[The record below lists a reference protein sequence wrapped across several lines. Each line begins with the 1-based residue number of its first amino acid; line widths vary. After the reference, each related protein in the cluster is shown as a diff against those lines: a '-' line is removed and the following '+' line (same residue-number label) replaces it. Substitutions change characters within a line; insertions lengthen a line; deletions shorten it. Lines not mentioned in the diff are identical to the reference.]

1 MSAVTPSP
9 MVDKVDE
16 KIIEI
21 LKENA
26 RATYTDIG
34 RALNISEGTVRNRI
48 QALTDSGVIKRFTVD
63 ISLGVGVRALIM
75 ISVDPQKPT
84 LEISDKVLSLP
95 GVEKIY
101 EVTGEYDV
109 VTVVSSSTIENLN
122 RTIEE
127 IRVIDGVV
135 KTNTVIVLRTV

>member
-1 MSAVTPSP
+1 
-9 MVDKVDE
+9 MVDEIDM
-16 KIIEI
+16 KILEI

-26 RATYTDIG
+26 RTTYVDIG
-34 RALNISEGTVRNRI
+34 KAIGLSEGTVRNRI
-48 QALTDSGVIKRFTVD
+48 QALTDSEVIKRFTVE

-84 LEISDKVLSLP
+84 LEISDKVLKLP

-109 VTVVSSSTIENLN
+109 VTVVSSSSIEGLN
-122 RTIEE
+122 QTIEE
-127 IRVIDGVV
+127 IRVIDGIV

>member
-1 MSAVTPSP
+1 M
-9 MVDKVDE
+9 
-16 KIIEI
+16 KILEI

-48 QALTDSGVIKRFTVD
+48 QSLIDSGVIKRFTIEV
-63 ISLGVGVRALIM
+63 SLDVGVRALIM
-75 ISVDPQKPT
+75 VSVDPRKPT
-84 LEISDKVLSLP
+84 QEISDKVLKLP

-109 VTVVSSSTIENLN
+109 VTVVSSSTIEKLN

>member
-1 MSAVTPSP
+1 
-9 MVDKVDE
+9 MVDKIDL
-16 KIIEI
+16 KILEI

-26 RATYTDIG
+26 RTTYVDIG
-34 RALNISEGTVRNRI
+34 KALGLSEGTVRNRI
-48 QALTDSGVIKRFTVD
+48 QALTDSGAIKRFTVE

-84 LEISDKVLSLP
+84 LEISDKVLKLP

-109 VTVVSSSTIENLN
+109 VTVVSSSSIEGLN
-122 RTIEE
+122 QTIEE
-127 IRVIDGVV
+127 IRVIDGIV
-135 KTNTVIVLRTV
+135 KTNTVIVLRTI

>member
-1 MSAVTPSP
+1 
-9 MVDKVDE
+9 MVDEIDM
-16 KIIEI
+16 KILEI

-26 RATYTDIG
+26 RTTYVDIG
-34 RALNISEGTVRNRI
+34 KALGLSEGTVRNRI
-48 QALTDSGVIKRFTVD
+48 QSLTDSGVIKRFTVE

-84 LEISDKVLSLP
+84 LEISDKVLKLP

-109 VTVVSSSTIENLN
+109 VTVVSSSSIEGLN
-122 RTIEE
+122 QTIEE
-127 IRVIDGVV
+127 IRVIDGIV
-135 KTNTVIVLRTV
+135 KTNTVIVLRTI

>member
-1 MSAVTPSP
+1 
-9 MVDKVDE
+9 MVDEVDE

-26 RATYTDIG
+26 RTTYVDIG
-34 RALNISEGTVRNRI
+34 KALGLSEGTVRNRI

-84 LEISDKVLSLP
+84 LEISDKVLKLP

-109 VTVVSSSTIENLN
+109 VTVVSSSTIEKLN

-127 IRVIDGVV
+127 IRVIDGIV

>member
-1 MSAVTPSP
+1 
-9 MVDKVDE
+9 MVDEVDE

-26 RATYTDIG
+26 RTTYVDLG
-34 RALNISEGTVRNRI
+34 KALGLSEGTVRNRI
-48 QALTDSGVIKRFTVD
+48 QALTDSGVIKRFTVEL
-63 ISLGVGVRALIM
+63 SLGVGVRALIM
-75 ISVDPQKPT
+75 ISVDPQRPT
-84 LEISDKVLSLP
+84 QEISDKVLKLP
-95 GVEKIY
+95 GVERIY

>member
-1 MSAVTPSP
+1 
-9 MVDKVDE
+9 MVDKIDE

-26 RATYTDIG
+26 RTTYVDLG
-34 RALNISEGTVRNRI
+34 KALGLSEGTVRNRI
-48 QALTDSGVIKRFTVD
+48 QALTDAGVIKRFTVE
-63 ISLGVGVRALIM
+63 ISLSVGVRALIM

-84 LEISDKVLSLP
+84 QEISDKVLSLP

-127 IRVIDGVV
+127 IRVIEGVV

>member
-1 MSAVTPSP
+1 

-48 QALTDSGVIKRFTVD
+48 QSLIDSGVIKRFTIEV
-63 ISLGVGVRALIM
+63 SLDVGVRALIM
-75 ISVDPQKPT
+75 VSVDPRKPT
-84 LEISDKVLSLP
+84 QEISDKVLKLP

-109 VTVVSSSTIENLN
+109 VTVVSSSTIEKLN

>member
-1 MSAVTPSP
+1 

-16 KIIEI
+16 KILEI

-26 RATYTDIG
+26 RTTYVDIG
-34 RALNISEGTVRNRI
+34 KALGLSEGTVRNRI
-48 QALTDSGVIKRFTVD
+48 QALTDSGVIKRFT
-63 ISLGVGVRALIM
+63 IELSLGVGVRALIM
-75 ISVDPQKPT
+75 ISVDPRKPT
-84 LEISDKVLSLP
+84 LEISDKVLKLP

>member
-1 MSAVTPSP
+1 
-9 MVDKVDE
+9 MVDEIDM
-16 KIIEI
+16 KILEI

-26 RATYTDIG
+26 RTTYVDIG
-34 RALNISEGTVRNRI
+34 KALGLSEGTVRNRI
-48 QALTDSGVIKRFTVD
+48 QSLTDSGVIKRFTVE

-84 LEISDKVLSLP
+84 LEISDKVLKLP

-109 VTVVSSSTIENLN
+109 VTVVSSSSIEGLN
-122 RTIEE
+122 QTIEE
-127 IRVIDGVV
+127 IRVIDGIV

>member
-1 MSAVTPSP
+1 

-16 KIIEI
+16 KILEI

-26 RATYTDIG
+26 RTTYVDIG
-34 RALNISEGTVRNRI
+34 KALDLSEGTVRNRL
-48 QALTDSGVIKRFTVD
+48 QALTDSGVIKRFTVEL
-63 ISLGVGVRALIM
+63 SLGVGVRALIM
-75 ISVDPQKPT
+75 ISVDPRKPT
-84 LEISDKVLSLP
+84 LEISDKVLRLP

-109 VTVVSSSTIENLN
+109 VTVVSSSSIEGLN
-122 RTIEE
+122 QTIEE

>member
-1 MSAVTPSP
+1 
-9 MVDKVDE
+9 MVDEVDL
-16 KIIEI
+16 KILEL
-21 LKENA
+21 LKENS
-26 RATYTDIG
+26 RSTYVEIG
-34 RALNISEGTVRNRI
+34 KTLGLSEGTVRNRV
-48 QALTDSGVIKRFTVD
+48 QALTDSGVIKRFTIEV
-63 ISLGVGVRALIM
+63 SLSVGVRALIL

-84 LEISDKVLSLP
+84 VEVSDKVLELP

-109 VTVVSSSTIENLN
+109 VTVVSSSSIEGLN
-122 RTIEE
+122 QTIEE

>member
-1 MSAVTPSP
+1 
-9 MVDKVDE
+9 MVDEVDE

-26 RATYTDIG
+26 RTTYVDLG
-34 RALNISEGTVRNRI
+34 KALGLSEGTVRNRI
-48 QALTDSGVIKRFTVD
+48 QALIDSGVIKRFTVEL
-63 ISLGVGVRALIM
+63 SLGVGVRALIM
-75 ISVDPQKPT
+75 ISVDPQRPT
-84 LEISDKVLSLP
+84 QEISDKVLKLP
-95 GVEKIY
+95 GVERIY